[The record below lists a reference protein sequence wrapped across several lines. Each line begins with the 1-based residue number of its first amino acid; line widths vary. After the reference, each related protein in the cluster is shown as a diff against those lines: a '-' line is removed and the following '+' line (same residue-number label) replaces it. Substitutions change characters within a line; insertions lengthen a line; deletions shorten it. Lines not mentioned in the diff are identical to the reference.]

1 MFIIA
6 RGGIWNILVVC
17 TNSFTSMYGFSRGI
31 KTISLCFSMNWEN
44 SLYLL
49 TNASPPRTVQI
60 NRPYPLLF
68 LCSYMMYEPQSTNH
82 FNPWWYTRELE
93 ISGSPKC
100 LAFLVVFDACRT
112 QSDRKYCSY
121 DMALWCCCCLL
132 FYFNI
137 DRQLKIKRLKPFRDT
152 KK

>member
-6 RGGIWNILVVC
+6 CGGIWDILVVC

-31 KTISLCFSMNWEN
+31 WTISLCSSMNWEN
-44 SLYLL
+44 SLYSL
-49 TNASPPRTVQI
+49 TNASPPRTVEI

-68 LCSYMMYEPQSTNH
+68 LCLYMMYEPQSTKH
-82 FNPWWYTRELE
+82 FNPWWYTGELE

-100 LAFLVVFDACRT
+100 LAFVVVIYACRP
-112 QSDRKYCSY
+112 QSDREYCSY
-121 DMALWCCCCLL
+121 DMALQRCCWLL
-132 FYFNI
+132 FHFII
-137 DRQLKIKRLKPFRDT
+137 DKQLKITCLKPFHDT